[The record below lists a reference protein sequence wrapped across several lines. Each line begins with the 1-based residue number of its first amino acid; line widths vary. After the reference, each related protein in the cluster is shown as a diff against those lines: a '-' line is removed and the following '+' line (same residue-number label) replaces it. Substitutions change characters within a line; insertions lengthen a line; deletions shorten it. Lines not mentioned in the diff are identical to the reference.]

1 MFNAT
6 LTLPGIAGFILTIG
20 AAVDANVLINE
31 RIREEIR
38 RGRRLIDAVETGY
51 REAFRAIFDA
61 NVTHV
66 ISAVDHGLFRLRPG
80 ARFRRRPADRRRHF
94 GVHRGLFHP
103 HAGGAVDPPRPARAN
118 CTSEADAMKLLK
130 LVPDHT
136 NLDFMR
142 WRNLALVLSTL
153 RRSRR
158 SPTPSIAGSTS
169 ASISSAARWCA
180 PNSRSRS
187 RSRTCAARVGRLGVG
202 EASIQALGNDRTYQI
217 RLPKPAGPETAANQR
232 GVEIARRDSAAISR
246 APGSMPANR
255 CRARS
260 ARNWPS
266 DSAKAIIFAMLGIAI
281 YIWFRFEWQFGV
293 GALLTLAHDV
303 AMTLGF
309 FAFTQ
314 LQVDLNVVAAFLT
327 IVGYSLNDTVV
338 IYDRI
343 RENLRKYRKMAI
355 LPLLNLSLNE
365 TLARTVVTS
374 LTVLIAL
381 GVLMLIGPEVIFG
394 LAIAI
399 FLGVLIGTYSSIYIS
414 APVLVWLGRHAR
426 QLPPGRREGR
436 RMRREAQP
444 A

>member
-1 MFNAT
+1 
-6 LTLPGIAGFILTIG
+6 
-20 AAVDANVLINE
+20 
-31 RIREEIR
+31 
-38 RGRRLIDAVETGY
+38 
-51 REAFRAIFDA
+51 
-61 NVTHV
+61 
-66 ISAVDHGLFRLRPG
+66 
-80 ARFRRRPADRRRHF
+80 
-94 GVHRGLFHP
+94 
-103 HAGGAVDPPRPARAN
+103 
-118 CTSEADAMKLLK
+118 MKLLK

-142 WRNLALVLSTL
+142 WRNFALVLSLIATVASVAFTVYRGLNLGIDFVGGQMVRAEFAQPVHIEDL
-153 RRSRR
+153 R
-158 SPTPSIAGSTS
+158 
-169 ASISSAARWCA
+169 
-180 PNSRSRS
+180 
-187 RSRTCAARVGRLGVG
+187 ARVARLGLG

-217 RLPKPAGPETAANQR
+217 RLPKPSGPETASNQVVSKVR
-232 GVEIARRDSAAISR
+232 AAIPQQFPGARVDAGESVSGKVSEELAKDSATAI
-246 APGSMPANR
+246 AL
-255 CRARS
+255 
-260 ARNWPS
+260 
-266 DSAKAIIFAMLGIAI
+266 AMLGIAV

-309 FAFTQ
+309 FAFTR
-314 LQVDLNVVAAFLT
+314 LPVDLNVVAAFLT

-414 APVLVWLGRHAR
+414 APVLVWLGVEPDSFLRTDEKDTA
-426 QLPPGRREGR
+426 
-436 RMRREAQP
+436 EAQT

>member
-1 MFNAT
+1 
-6 LTLPGIAGFILTIG
+6 
-20 AAVDANVLINE
+20 
-31 RIREEIR
+31 
-38 RGRRLIDAVETGY
+38 
-51 REAFRAIFDA
+51 
-61 NVTHV
+61 
-66 ISAVDHGLFRLRPG
+66 
-80 ARFRRRPADRRRHF
+80 
-94 GVHRGLFHP
+94 
-103 HAGGAVDPPRPARAN
+103 
-118 CTSEADAMKLLK
+118 MKLLK

-142 WRNLALVLSTL
+142 WRNLALVLSL
-153 RRSRR
+153 
-158 SPTPSIAGSTS
+158 IATV
-169 ASISSAARWCA
+169 ASLSYTVYRGL
-180 PNSRSRS
+180 N
-187 RSRTCAARVGRLGVG
+187 LGVDFVGGQLIRVTFAQPIDVEQLRGKVDRMQLG
-202 EASIQALGNDRTYQI
+202 EASIQEFGGPKTYQI
-217 RLPKPAGPETAANQR
+217 RLPKPPGGDAASNSVATRVKQAIETDYPGAKIDSVDTVSGKVSEELAGNSALA
-232 GVEIARRDSAAISR
+232 IAL
-246 APGSMPANR
+246 
-255 CRARS
+255 
-260 ARNWPS
+260 
-266 DSAKAIIFAMLGIAI
+266 AMLGIAV

-293 GALLTLAHDV
+293 GALLTLAHDI

-309 FAFTQ
+309 FAFTR

-343 RENLRKYRKMAI
+343 RENLRKYRKMGI

-414 APVLVWLGRHAR
+414 APVLVWLGVKPDSF
-426 QLPPGRREGR
+426 LKSGDSDEP
-436 RMRREAQP
+436 EAQP